1 MEKAILSRINLKTQD
16 CDISKEYFE
25 TIEDLIN
32 TKEVQDLKKCS
43 QHDKYENLLPQNY
56 KP

>member
-32 TKEVQDLKKCS
+32 TKEVQDLK
-43 QHDKYENLLPQNY
+43 NAANI
-56 KP
+56 

>member
-32 TKEVQDLKKCS
+32 TKEVQDGSLTPLFTTELKHS
-43 QHDKYENLLPQNY
+43 A
-56 KP
+56 